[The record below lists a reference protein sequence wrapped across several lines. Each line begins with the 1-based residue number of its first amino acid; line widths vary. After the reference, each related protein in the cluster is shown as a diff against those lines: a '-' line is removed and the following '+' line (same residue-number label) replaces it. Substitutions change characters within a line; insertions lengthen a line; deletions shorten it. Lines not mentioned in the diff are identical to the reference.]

1 MPVDF
6 RMLRTK
12 ALYAAY
18 ALMLLF
24 GLVCCYHCLPRPV
37 MIL

>member
-18 ALMLLF
+18 ALMLPAWVGML
-24 GLVCCYHCLPRPV
+24 LSLPA
-37 MIL
+37 